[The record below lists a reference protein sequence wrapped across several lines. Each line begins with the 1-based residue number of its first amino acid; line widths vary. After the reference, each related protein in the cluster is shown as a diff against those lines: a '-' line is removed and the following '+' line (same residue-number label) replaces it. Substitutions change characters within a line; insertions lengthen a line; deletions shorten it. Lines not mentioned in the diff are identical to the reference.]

1 VAELVEQEQEGGL
14 GRPAVVGA
22 LLALLALACGRSAV
36 EPAAPASVADA
47 ASSVAAPAADE
58 TTALRAELAAS
69 KVRIAELEGEVQDAA
84 AKRLAREEEWV
95 RYTKALS
102 QLSPAAE
109 QAEVKFQAMPDPQAA
124 APAADAPSSAADQES
139 RAKDAK
145 AREDAARR
153 DQEIGVSLKTLFE
166 LDQVTGLEMLES
178 GTLVDGAI
186 GPVVLRALDDGGRP
200 VATLSARKLRLEGS
214 RAARTVTIV
223 LEDGFERRAGE
234 KIPFEGPA
242 TEEGRGG
249 VKRIELPDIDPA
261 PWIEQLPELF
271 RAEDKAPLAADD
283 GLWDLGTVRAA
294 LNLLLREDVSGG
306 WWRLASYGGV
316 QAGVLRDVQLDGLDA
331 QGRLE
336 RKLFADRMQISA
348 QERGVKIELQDG
360 AQLRGDSKTPFL
372 DGRYRI
378 FLPRASVEAWTK
390 AGIPGIADPRS
401 R

>member
-1 VAELVEQEQEGGL
+1 MAELVEQEQEGGL
-14 GRPAVVGA
+14 GRPAVAGA

-36 EPAAPASVADA
+36 ESAAPSPGASA
-47 ASSVAAPAADE
+47 AQPADE
-58 TTALRAELAAS
+58 TAALRTELAAS
-69 KVRIAELEGEVQDAA
+69 NARIAELESELGDAT

-102 QLSPAAE
+102 QLSPAAD
-109 QAEVKFQAMPDPQAA
+109 QAEVKFQPMPDPQAAPAA
-124 APAADAPSSAADQES
+124 APAADAGSSSDDEEA
-139 RAKDAK
+139 RAK
-145 AREDAARR
+145 ARENATRR
-153 DQEIGVSLKTLFE
+153 DGEIAVSFKTLFD
-166 LDQVTGLEMLES
+166 LDQVTGFEMLEC
-178 GTLVDGAI
+178 GTLGDGAV

-200 VATLSARKLRLEGS
+200 VATLSARRLRLEGS
-214 RAARTVTIV
+214 RAARTVTLV
-223 LEDGFERRAGE
+223 LEDGYERRAGE

-249 VKRIELPDIDPA
+249 VRRVELPDIDPA
-261 PWIEQLPELF
+261 PWIEALPELF
-271 RAEDKAPLAADD
+271 RLEDKAPLADD
-283 GLWDLGTVRAA
+283 GQWDLGTVRAA

-306 WWRLASYGGV
+306 WWRLASFAGV

-378 FLPRASVEAWTK
+378 FLPRASVEAWKK
-390 AGIPGIADPRS
+390 AGIPGIAEAPRA